1 MVKDL
6 WDPKLNTWNIQ
17 LVNYLF
23 TPHADHAILQTAIV
37 NVIGQDVLVWKLTS
51 TDDCTFG
58 GVQRPEF
65 VSLHVV
71 NLFSSRYGER
81 NSCRQES
88 KLLHVGFFS
97 EHFRQVSVHAN
108 SPNISVKIVLDMV
121 AA

>member
-58 GVQRPEF
+58 GVSDNTASIICHYKQIKDL
-65 VSLHVV
+65 SLFHCM
-71 NLFSSRYGER
+71 LLISS
-81 NSCRQES
+81 Q
-88 KLLHVGFFS
+88 VGM
-97 EHFRQVSVHAN
+97 EKETHAAK
-108 SPNISVKIVLDMV
+108 SPNFCM
-121 AA
+121 